1 MSRSIVV
8 ALCIASL
15 ASFATG
21 CAATPKAPTAAPAQE
36 APRAYNMDEYTAP
49 EEKELYVSQ
58 PQETQARKD
67 NQSELQPT
75 MVTQR
80 KAKQLYPAGH

>member
-1 MSRSIVV
+1 MSRSIVIAV
-8 ALCIASL
+8 CIASL

-21 CAATPKAPTAAPAQE
+21 CAASHKTAAAPAVQE

-80 KAKQLYPAGH
+80 KAKQLYPQGH